1 MLKVLLKKQLLE
13 INRSIFFNQKT
24 GDRRSKGAIAAFIGL
39 FAVLLLFLMA
49 MFGFAAYALATIF
62 IPQRLSWFYFSAVG
76 GLSILFGVFGSVFNT
91 YATLFLAKDNDLLLS
106 MPIPV
111 KYILI
116 SRLLGVYLMGL
127 IYSALVSL
135 PGAIIYIIIAKTG
148 VKGVIGSLSLIVL
161 ISVFVFILS
170 CGLGY
175 IVAKVATKLKNR
187 GIVTAIISLV
197 FIGLYYF
204 CYSQATEILRQLREN
219 GEAIAGIVRN
229 FAYPLYAFGKA
240 GEGEPIFLFCVSAV
254 FLLLLY
260 IVYLL
265 LSKSFLKIATSTA
278 KSPKSVYNGKPIKQ
292 KTVFG
297 ALLKKEFKR
306 FTSSANYMLNCA
318 IGSVFMIAA
327 GIAALVKLSEVFNY
341 EELAA
346 IMSGF
351 APTIAIAGVMLIS
364 SMNTITAPSISLE
377 GKNLWIVK
385 TLPLDARLMLKA
397 KVFLHV
403 IVTLVPAAFLSV
415 CLSVSL
421 KLTPVVAIISFAI
434 TVVFVFLSAEFG
446 LLLNLS
452 HPNLKWSNETAVIK
466 QSLPVFIAMFAGM
479 IFSAAIGAA
488 SFFLGSVMAHEYSSL
503 IILVFCAALL
513 AAIHL
518 YLSKTAEKKLAEL

>member
-24 GDRRSKGAIAAFIGL
+24 GNRRSKGAIAAFIGL
-39 FAVLLLFLMA
+39 FAVLMLFLMG
-49 MFGFAAYALATIF
+49 MFGFAAYMLATVF
-62 IPQRLSWFYFSAVG
+62 IPQGLGWFYFTTVG
-76 GLSILFGVFGSVFNT
+76 GLAILFGVFGSVFNT

-116 SRLLGVYLMGL
+116 SRLLSVYIMGL

-135 PGAIIYIIIAKTG
+135 PAAVIYIIIAKTG
-148 VKGVIGSLSLIVL
+148 VKGVIGSLLLIVL

-175 IVAKVATKLKNR
+175 IVAKIATKLKNR
-187 GIVTAIISLV
+187 GIVTTIISLV

-204 CYSQATEILRQLREN
+204 CYSQATEILQHLRDN
-219 GEAIAGIVRN
+219 GEAIAGNVKS

-240 GEGEPIFLFCVSAV
+240 GEGEPIFLLCVAAV

-265 LSKSFLKIATSTA
+265 LSKSFLKIATSTTKSA
-278 KSPKSVYNGKPIKQ
+278 KAVYNGKPIKQ

-327 GIAALVKLSEVFNY
+327 GIAALVKLGKVFNY
-341 EELAA
+341 EDLAA
-346 IMSGF
+346 IMTDL
-351 APTIAIAGVMLIS
+351 APTITIAGTMLIA

-421 KLTPVVAIISFAI
+421 KLSPVVAIISFAI

-446 LLLNLS
+446 LLLNLN
-452 HPNLKWSNETAVIK
+452 HPNLKWSNESAVIK

-479 IFSAAIGAA
+479 VFSAAIGAA
-488 SFFLGSVMAHEYSSL
+488 NFFLSSVMAAEYSAL
-503 IILVFCAALL
+503 IALVLCAALFVM
-513 AAIHL
+513 IHI

>member
-1 MLKVLLKKQLLE
+1 
-13 INRSIFFNQKT
+13 
-24 GDRRSKGAIAAFIGL
+24 
-39 FAVLLLFLMA
+39 MA

-62 IPQRLSWFYFSAVG
+62 IPQRLSWFYFSSVG

-240 GEGEPIFLFCVSAV
+240 GEGEPIFLLCVAAV
-254 FLLLLY
+254 FLLLNF
-260 IVYLL
+260 INHTKRRIYLL

-278 KSPKSVYNGKPIKQ
+278 KSPKSVYKGKPIKQ

-341 EELAA
+341 EDLAA

-446 LLLNLS
+446 LLLNLN

>member
-24 GDRRSKGAIAAFIGL
+24 GDRRSKGVIAVFIGL

-49 MFGFAAYALATIF
+49 MFAFAAYALATIF
-62 IPQRLSWFYFSAVG
+62 IPQGLSWFYFSSVG

-175 IVAKVATKLKNR
+175 IVAKIATKLKNR

-240 GEGEPIFLFCVSAV
+240 GEGEPIFLLCVSAV

-260 IVYLL
+260 I
-265 LSKSFLKIATSTA
+265 FLKIATSTA

-341 EELAA
+341 EDLAA

-446 LLLNLS
+446 LLLNLN

>member
-1 MLKVLLKKQLLE
+1 M
-13 INRSIFFNQKT
+13 
-24 GDRRSKGAIAAFIGL
+24 
-39 FAVLLLFLMA
+39 
-49 MFGFAAYALATIF
+49 
-62 IPQRLSWFYFSAVG
+62 
-76 GLSILFGVFGSVFNT
+76 
-91 YATLFLAKDNDLLLS
+91 
-106 MPIPV
+106 
-111 KYILI
+111 
-116 SRLLGVYLMGL
+116 
-127 IYSALVSL
+127 
-135 PGAIIYIIIAKTG
+135 
-148 VKGVIGSLSLIVL
+148 
-161 ISVFVFILS
+161 
-170 CGLGY
+170 
-175 IVAKVATKLKNR
+175 
-187 GIVTAIISLV
+187 
-197 FIGLYYF
+197 
-204 CYSQATEILRQLREN
+204 
-219 GEAIAGIVRN
+219 
-229 FAYPLYAFGKA
+229 
-240 GEGEPIFLFCVSAV
+240 
-254 FLLLLY
+254 
-260 IVYLL
+260 

-341 EELAA
+341 EDLAA

-351 APTIAIAGVMLIS
+351 APSIAIAGVMLIS

-446 LLLNLS
+446 LLLNLN

-518 YLSKTAEKKLAEL
+518 YLSKTAEKKLAGL

>member
-1 MLKVLLKKQLLE
+1 M
-13 INRSIFFNQKT
+13 
-24 GDRRSKGAIAAFIGL
+24 
-39 FAVLLLFLMA
+39 
-49 MFGFAAYALATIF
+49 
-62 IPQRLSWFYFSAVG
+62 
-76 GLSILFGVFGSVFNT
+76 
-91 YATLFLAKDNDLLLS
+91 
-106 MPIPV
+106 
-111 KYILI
+111 
-116 SRLLGVYLMGL
+116 
-127 IYSALVSL
+127 
-135 PGAIIYIIIAKTG
+135 
-148 VKGVIGSLSLIVL
+148 
-161 ISVFVFILS
+161 
-170 CGLGY
+170 
-175 IVAKVATKLKNR
+175 
-187 GIVTAIISLV
+187 
-197 FIGLYYF
+197 YYF

-240 GEGEPIFLFCVSAV
+240 GEGEPIFLLCVAAV
-254 FLLLLY
+254 FLLFLC

-327 GIAALVKLSEVFNY
+327 GIAALVKLSEVFSY
-341 EELAA
+341 EDLAA

-385 TLPLDARLMLKA
+385 NLPLDARLMLKA

-446 LLLNLS
+446 LLLNLN